1 MVTLPKRLKKVT
13 VIVASLLMT
22 ATTLTIRQLNRA
34 LLARQMLL
42 SREEGTALAVVER
55 LVGMQAQL
63 PRPPFVGLWTRL
75 QGFRRGDLLD
85 ALDRRGVVRVTA
97 MRGTLHLMS
106 AADYL
111 SLRGTLQPM
120 LSRGMQSIL
129 RERATALDLS
139 VLEEDARAFFGGA
152 PGTFDALR
160 DHLKAKHPEGDERAM
175 AYAIRMHLPLVQV
188 PADTAWGFPAAADFA
203 MAESWLGTKIP
214 LEPAPAH
221 ALVRRYLAAFG
232 PATPGDAQAWSGL
245 QGLREVFESLRP
257 ELVTFRDE
265 RKRELFDLPDAPR
278 LPEDTPAPVRFLP
291 EFDNLVLSHDDRTR
305 VIADEHRPKVVLKNL
320 QVRATFLVDGFVA
333 GTWKIERKKKV
344 AILILEPFGKLTKQT
359 LAALEK
365 EGDALLRFVEE
376 DAEAREVRSGKG

>member
-1 MVTLPKRLKKVT
+1 M
-13 VIVASLLMT
+13 A
-22 ATTLTIRQLNRA
+22 ATTLTTRQLNRA

-42 SREEGTALAVVER
+42 SREEGAALAAVER
-55 LVGMQAQL
+55 LAGLQAQL
-63 PRPPFVGLWTRL
+63 ARPPFVGLWTRL
-75 QGFRRGDLLD
+75 EGFRRGDLLD
-85 ALDRRGVVRVTA
+85 LLHRREVVRVTA

-106 AADYL
+106 TADYL
-111 SLRGTLQPM
+111 DLRGALQPM
-120 LSRGMQSIL
+120 LTRGMQSIL
-129 RERATALDLS
+129 RERAQKLDLAA
-139 VLEEDARAFFGGA
+139 LEKEARSFFGTA
-152 PGTFDALR
+152 PAIFDALR

-188 PADTAWGFPAAADFA
+188 PTDAVWGFPAAADFA
-203 MAESWLGTKIP
+203 LADAWLGTKVST
-214 LEPAPAH
+214 EPAPAH
-221 ALVRRYLAAFG
+221 ELVRRYLAAFG

-278 LPEDTPAPVRFLP
+278 PPEETPAPVRFLP
-291 EFDNLVLSHDDRTR
+291 EFDNLVLAHDDRTR

-344 AILILEPFGKLTKQT
+344 AILILEPFGKLARQT
-359 LAALEK
+359 LATLEK

-376 DAEAREVRSGKG
+376 GAEVRDVRVSGPAGRG